1 MALLGTEITYFF
13 WSTNTIHIL
22 QDSVR
27 KKTTG
32 FGRKKLLHNN
42 YNFGLDGKKNMTKN
56 HGNTQVSTLNWVKV
70 LQKEKNKNKFV
81 IQKVFQSYVSYFVLN
96 FKLKL
101 GQKGFSLSFPR
112 AKMATWLLQIPA
124 VFRPNFHF
132 AFIMG

>member
-1 MALLGTEITYFF
+1 M
-13 WSTNTIHIL
+13 
-22 QDSVR
+22 R

-42 YNFGLDGKKNMTKN
+42 YNFGLVGKKYMTKN

-70 LQKEKNKNKFV
+70 LKKEKTKNKFV

-101 GQKGFSLSFPR
+101 G
-112 AKMATWLLQIPA
+112 
-124 VFRPNFHF
+124 
-132 AFIMG
+132 